1 MTKSAEEKA
10 TSKITASSKA
20 FKAKSKVK
28 KVTVTLK
35 NKNKAIKNTIV
46 KLTVNKK
53 TYKVK
58 TNSKGIAIFSIKLVK
73 KGKYD
78 AVFKYGGSSNFK
90 SATKNIRITIK

>member
-1 MTKSAEEKA
+1 M
-10 TSKITASSKA
+10 
-20 FKAKSKVK
+20 
-28 KVTVTLK
+28 
-35 NKNKAIKNTIV
+35 IV

-58 TNSKGIAIFSIKLVK
+58 TNSKGIAIFNIKLVK
-73 KGKYD
+73 KGKYN

>member
-1 MTKSAEEKA
+1 MVKENSNQINKGTKNNN
-10 TSKITASSKA
+10 
-20 FKAKSKVK
+20 
-28 KVTVTLK
+28 TVPVA
-35 NKNKAIKNTIV
+35 NNVNANVEDKNKAIKNMIV

-58 TNSKGIAIFSIKLVK
+58 TNSKGIAIFSIKLIK